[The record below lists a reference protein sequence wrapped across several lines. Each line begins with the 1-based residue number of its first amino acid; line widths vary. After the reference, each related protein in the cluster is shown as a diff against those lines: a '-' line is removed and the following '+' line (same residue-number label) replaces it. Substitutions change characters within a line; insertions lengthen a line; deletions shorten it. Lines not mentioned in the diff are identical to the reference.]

1 MSKQTAEYKTHYV
14 LITKYPDE
22 LDPRWKNDPEAI
34 YRDLGPR
41 PPGHVIYRID
51 RSKPWSPENCRW
63 GSRMEAGRHKKGTVK
78 YRLPGQPAPLTLKEA
93 SERYNISLACLKS
106 RVYNLGLTIEEAVEV
121 PVQSGRRKRLS
132 GGPR

>member
-1 MSKQTAEYKTHYV
+1 MV
-14 LITKYPDE
+14 PRE
-22 LDPRWKNDPEAI
+22 LP
-34 YRDLGPR
+34 
-41 PPGHVIYRID
+41 V
-51 RSKPWSPENCRW
+51 
-63 GSRMEAGRHKKGTVK
+63 
-78 YRLPGQPAPLTLKEA
+78 GQSHGGGAPAPLTLKEA